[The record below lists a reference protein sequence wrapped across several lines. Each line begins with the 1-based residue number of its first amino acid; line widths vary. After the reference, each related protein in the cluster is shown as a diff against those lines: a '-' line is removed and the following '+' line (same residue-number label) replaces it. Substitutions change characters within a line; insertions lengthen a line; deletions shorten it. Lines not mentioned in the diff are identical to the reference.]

1 MYRSARPLDIH
12 QRRAAGADA
21 KWPLALPRVAMT
33 ACPNLI
39 AEWERFEE
47 AAFEA
52 ESSIEHTLDEYCA
65 GGAPA
70 PTPAQIAS
78 ARRLRFVARH
88 RLRWIL
94 YQTRSPQAKLA
105 LV

>member
-1 MYRSARPLDIH
+1 
-12 QRRAAGADA
+12 
-21 KWPLALPRVAMT
+21 MT
-33 ACPNLI
+33 ASLDLI
-39 AEWERFEE
+39 AQWERFEE

-52 ESSIEHTLDEYCA
+52 ERSIERALDGYCV
-65 GGAPA
+65 GGGPA

-94 YQTRSPQAKLA
+94 YQTRSAHAMLKL
-105 LV
+105 V